1 MAQTDVY
8 PTDAR
13 ALPGPTVMAHEKPE
27 TAEMRGAWL
36 PTGGVV
42 RSGIVG
48 GLAAACGI
56 ALTATAGWLIVSA
69 AARPQILTL
78 MVAIVGVR
86 AFGIARPGLRYAQRI
101 ASHNT
106 ALADL
111 TSRRARLF
119 AALIPLTPARL
130 GRRRR
135 SEMLT
140 SIVSDLDDEVDAQV
154 RVTVPMITTG
164 VGCAVAA
171 GVAGLLLPAAG
182 LAIAGLLVVVAAVG
196 AVDWWVQTRA
206 QSGVLAGRA
215 AVAESALHAAQHA
228 DELRAIGAGPVIL
241 ARLAADHRALRGAV
255 RRQAAGRAIDTALT
269 TVAVAATTVA
279 VAVIAFAAVRHGV
292 VTAPVAA
299 LLVVTPIALG
309 EVLVAVPDAM
319 TSLARSTAARHRV
332 RRLLSQ
338 PPAVAQAVVRDP
350 LTVTDREAAPTVA
363 SAAAPAPSRAHIRT
377 APTLELVD
385 LTASWGA
392 PGAGSDAHSG
402 AGNRPDLGPVRL
414 RVDPG
419 ERVMIVGPSGCGKT
433 TLLSVLARGLDPSA
447 GSYTID
453 GTSAL
458 DLDLEQVRAHFAI
471 LDDEPHVFATSLRQ
485 NLLLARPDATDA
497 HLHRAIRDAGL
508 APWFAQLPQGLDT
521 MIGADHR
528 DLSGGERARLG
539 LARAVLSERPV
550 LLLDEPVAH
559 LDHPTALAV
568 LADVV
573 AACPDRTIV
582 MVSHRDDAAAVC
594 DRVIDL
600 GHRP

>member
-1 MAQTDVY
+1 
-8 PTDAR
+8 
-13 ALPGPTVMAHEKPE
+13 
-27 TAEMRGAWL
+27 MRGAWR
-36 PTGGVV
+36 PSGGVV

-154 RVTVPMITTG
+154 RVTVPMIATG

-171 GVAGLLLPAAG
+171 GVAGLLLPTAG

-196 AVDWWVQTRA
+196 AVDWWIQTRA
-206 QSGVLAGRA
+206 QSAVLAGRA
-215 AVAESALHAAQHA
+215 AVAESALLAAQHA
-228 DELRAIGAGPVIL
+228 DELRAIGAGPAIL

-269 TVAVAATTVA
+269 TVAVAAATVA
-279 VAVIAFAAVRHGV
+279 VAVIAFAAARHGA

-338 PPAVAQAVVRDP
+338 PPAVAQAAVPDA
-350 LTVTDREAAPTVA
+350 LTVPGPEAATVTTPEA
-363 SAAAPAPSRAHIRT
+363 QAAAAATSHARQP
-377 APTLELVD
+377 APTLELID
-385 LTASWGA
+385 LTASWGV
-392 PGAGSDAHSG
+392 PDAGSDAHPG

-414 RVDPG
+414 RLDPG
-419 ERVMIVGPSGCGKT
+419 ERVMIIGPSGCGKT

-471 LDDEPHVFATSLRQ
+471 LHDEPHVFATSLRQ

-508 APWFAQLPQGLDT
+508 APWFAQLPEGLDT

-559 LDHPTALAV
+559 LDHPTAIAV

-582 MVSHRDDAAAVC
+582 MVSHRDDAATVC